1 MYRKIELMTRSEV
14 HLCMLY
20 IERLLMQYS
29 FPFQI
34 IGHYSFFRFTH
45 THTHNICIVLVRNN
59 IYEPRE
65 LNDLQFER
73 RVIYKLAGLDK

>member
-45 THTHNICIVLVRNN
+45 THTIYVL
-59 IYEPRE
+59 YWC
-65 LNDLQFER
+65 
-73 RVIYKLAGLDK
+73 VIIFMNLEN